1 MFFYYIYKKKNGF
14 CYVRFLYNSLVF
26 KARTSQS
33 RFPLCDML
41 NQHSAQIETNDK
53 QMKKYFYILGIILIT
68 LAFIDLY
75 IIGLLMYGSYALGLI
90 GIILIFLSNQKLWI
104 KILTIILLPLI
115 LSFGI
120 IYLMFNSNI

>member
-1 MFFYYIYKKKNGF
+1 
-14 CYVRFLYNSLVF
+14 
-26 KARTSQS
+26 
-33 RFPLCDML
+33 ML